1 MRSGP
6 ARLRISHLLC
16 CVEKAQRITCA
27 SAIAMKIAGTMFITR
42 TLAAPALHRRF
53 ASVLFHSNPRK
64 QIRIGRLQNQD
75 IEAGR
80 IGRAQGKPAFRC
92 GKRIL

>member
-1 MRSGP
+1 MAVFPEGKK
-6 ARLRISHLLC
+6 AILC
-16 CVEKAQRITCA
+16 CMHCMQLQCITCA
-27 SAIAMKIAGTMFITR
+27 SAIAMKMEGTMFITR